1 MRQDKTQAETI
12 RVKIYPPPFCSFKHL
27 DERGWLTM
35 EKGSTLA
42 DALRLI
48 RMPKGLAKVMM
59 VKLNGLSEKMDT
71 VLENED
77 VIGFFSF
84 ISGG

>member
-1 MRQDKTQAETI
+1 MSDINAETEYVRI
-12 RVKIYPPPFCSFKHL
+12 KIYPPPFCSFKHL

-35 EKGSTLA
+35 KKGSTLK
-42 DALRLI
+42 DALKMI
-48 RMPKGLAKVMM
+48 KMPRAAAKIML
-59 VKLNGLSEKMDT
+59 VKLNGLSERWDT
-71 VLENED
+71 VLEDGD

>member
-1 MRQDKTQAETI
+1 MKHVNNTAETI

-35 EKGSTLA
+35 KKGSTLS

-48 RMPKGLAKVMM
+48 KMPKGLAKIMM